1 MKEVYLSCYDSD
13 IFYRYHNIK
22 FYFSSVARR
31 LRFIETHESFI
42 ESEKMKFRNKY
53 HIKVED
59 ESLKEMLAFIFYM
72 KCEKRGFKAEV
83 YDEKEITKTFYD
95 LPTFNIKY

>member
-1 MKEVYLSCYDSD
+1 MKEVYNSCYESD
-13 IFYRYHNIK
+13 IFYRFHNIK
-22 FYFSSVARR
+22 FYFSSVTRR
-31 LRFIETHESFI
+31 LRFINNHNSYI
-42 ESEKMKFRNKY
+42 QAEKMKFRNKY
-53 HIKVED
+53 HIKVEED
-59 ESLKEMLAFIFYM
+59 SIQEMLAIIFYT